1 MEDSLLFSHISNGT
15 WFEIRCCYCDTK
27 ESIHVTDNRCRHGTD
42 FDYKP
47 KSRLK
52 FVTEFIKDHYKDIQ
66 YKLDREKDYS
76 TMWKRQSSFRP
87 TPDCALLREMNHLD
101 KAFKLVDE
109 DDNEYTF
116 NPQDKEFKNLLKQIK
131 SWLKTHQ

>member
-1 MEDSLLFSHISNGT
+1 MEDSILFSHIRNGT
-15 WFEIRCCYCDTK
+15 WLDIKCCYCDT
-27 ESIHVTDNRCRHGTD
+27 EQSIYTSHRKSRYADEI
-42 FDYKP
+42 DYKP

-52 FVTEFIKDHYKDIQ
+52 FVTEFIKHHYKDIQ

-131 SWLKTHQ
+131 SWIKDQ

>member
-1 MEDSLLFSHISNGT
+1 MEDSILFSHIRNGT
-15 WFEIRCCYCDTK
+15 WFKIKCCYCDT
-27 ESIHVTDNRCRHGTD
+27 EQSIYTSHSWGRYETQR
-42 FDYKP
+42 DYKP